1 MRDSRHFLPL
11 IFADA
16 RVPMIS
22 LTLPAM
28 LLLLIPAIGTGDAGH
43 ENVVKDGEYVGLE
56 KLPNLTPDVQD
67 VKWFHEST
75 LLIRNDEAIL
85 DKVPVAVLHGKKTY
99 SASDGGFLT
108 YRAKFTRKEAAV
120 RGGVRLF
127 AVKD

>member
-1 MRDSRHFLPL
+1 MRDPRHFLPL

-67 VKWFHEST
+67 IKWFHENS
-75 LLIRNDEAIL
+75 L
-85 DKVPVAVLHGKKTY
+85 
-99 SASDGGFLT
+99 
-108 YRAKFTRKEAAV
+108 
-120 RGGVRLF
+120 
-127 AVKD
+127 